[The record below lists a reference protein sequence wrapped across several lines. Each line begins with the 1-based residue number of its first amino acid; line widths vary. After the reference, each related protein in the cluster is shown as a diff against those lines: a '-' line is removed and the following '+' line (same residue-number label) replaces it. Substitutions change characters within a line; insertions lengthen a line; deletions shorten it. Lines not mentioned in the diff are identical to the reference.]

1 MKIVV
6 VGGGPA
12 GLYFSLLMKKAN
24 PDHEIVVYERNK
36 PNDTFGF
43 GVVFSDETL
52 SGFLDYDQGTYGDIV
67 ESFAYWDAIEVHY
80 GGEVIST
87 GGNGFCGMS
96 RKRLLQ
102 IFQKHCL
109 AAGVDIRFETDVT
122 DLSQFAD
129 ADVILAADG
138 INSFVRD
145 QYAEHFKP
153 TLDWRRNKFVWLGA
167 TLPLDAFTF
176 IFRENEHGLFRVHAY
191 QFEADAATFILECTE
206 ETWLRAGLDKAT
218 EEDTL
223 AYSEKLFA
231 DDLKGHK
238 LLLNRSLWRTFPTVR
253 NERWTHDNIVL
264 LGDALHTAHFSIG
277 SGTKLAMEDA
287 IALFEAFKTHGNDV
301 KAALATYENDRKEEV
316 GRLQKT
322 AETSLK
328 WFEDV
333 ERYTGMEPLQFAM
346 SLMSRSKRI
355 TYENLGRRDPA
366 FIESID
372 KWVAE
377 KAGEQSGIDVPVNPA
392 PPPMFTPFRI
402 RNTIV
407 NNRVVVSP
415 MCQYSAT
422 DGTPNDWHMVHLGSR
437 AIGGAGLVFT
447 ESTGVSAD
455 GRISPGC
462 TGIYNN
468 DHVAA
473 WKRIVDFVHANSHAK
488 FAIQICHAG
497 RKSSSCLPWEGGYDV
512 PLPDD
517 QAWPIYSA
525 SPLGYFPESKIPK
538 EMDRGDMD
546 RVRDDFAA
554 AAKRADAAGFDM
566 LEIHMAHGYLLAS
579 FISPLTNQR
588 SDEYGGDL
596 AARMRYPLEV
606 FNAVRAA
613 WPDDKPLSVRI
624 SATDWVEDGGLT
636 GADAVEVAKMLKAH
650 GVDII
655 DVSAGQTTTEADPE
669 YGRMFQ
675 TPFAERVRIEADIPT
690 IAVGAITSADQVN
703 TIVAA
708 GRADLCALAR
718 PHLSDPY
725 TTLHAA
731 AHYGYEVQP
740 WPVQYDA
747 GKAQL
752 AGIAAKENLELGELR
767 DAAKPPRPE
776 DLLKAAE

>member
-24 PDHEIVVYERNK
+24 PDHDIVIYERNK
-36 PNDTFGF
+36 PDDTFGF

-52 SGFLDYDQGTYGDIV
+52 GGFIDYDQGTYADIV
-67 ESFAYWDAIEVHY
+67 ESFAYWDNIEVHF

-109 AAGVDIRFETDVT
+109 AAGVEIKFETDVT
-122 DLSQFAD
+122 SVAQFAD

-138 INSFVRD
+138 INSFIRD
-145 QYAEHFKP
+145 EFAEHFKP
-153 TLDWRRNKFVWLGA
+153 SLDWRKNKFVWLGS
-167 TLPLDAFTF
+167 TMPLDAFTF

-191 QFEADAATFILECTE
+191 QFEAEVATFILECTE
-206 ETWLRAGLDKAT
+206 ETWLRAGLDKAS

-223 AYSEKLFA
+223 AYAEKLFA
-231 DDLKGHK
+231 DDLKGHR

-253 NERWTHDNIVL
+253 NEHWTYDNIAL

-287 IALFEAFKTHGNDV
+287 IALFEAFRTHGDDV
-301 KAALATYENDRKEEV
+301 KAALATYEDDRKEEV
-316 GRLQKT
+316 DRLQKT
-322 AETSLK
+322 AKTSLM

-333 ERYTGMEPLQFAM
+333 ERYTAMEPLQFTM

-366 FIESID
+366 FIQRID

-377 KAGEQSGIDVPVNPA
+377 KAALQSGCVVPTDPP

-402 RNTIV
+402 RNTIID
-407 NNRVVVSP
+407 NRVVVSP

-422 DGTPNDWHMVHLGSR
+422 GGTPNDWHLVHLGSR
-437 AIGGAGLVFT
+437 AIGGAGLLFA
-447 ESTGVSAD
+447 EATGVSSE
-455 GRISPGC
+455 GRISLGC
-462 TGIYNN
+462 TGIYN
-468 DHVAA
+468 DEQVTA
-473 WKRIVDFVHANSHAK
+473 WKRIVDFVHANSRAK
-488 FAIQICHAG
+488 FALQISHAG
-497 RKSSSCLPWEGGYDV
+497 RKASTCLPWVGGDNT
-512 PLPDD
+512 PLPAD
-517 QAWPIYSA
+517 QSWPIMAA
-525 SPLGYFPESKIPK
+525 SPIPYLANGPVPK
-538 EMDRGDMD
+538 EMDRADMD
-546 RVRDDFAA
+546 RVRDDHAA
-554 AAKRADAAGFDM
+554 AATRAAEAGFDM
-566 LEIHMAHGYLLAS
+566 LEIHMAHGYLLAG

-596 AARMRYPLEV
+596 VARMRYPLEV
-606 FNAVRAA
+606 FDAVRAA
-613 WPDDKPLSVRI
+613 WPDDLPLAVRI

-636 GADAVEVAKMLKAH
+636 GADAVEVAKLLKAH

-655 DVSAGQTTTEADPE
+655 DVSAGQTTPEADPE
-669 YGRMFQ
+669 YGRMYQ

-703 TIVAA
+703 TIIAA

-718 PHLSDPY
+718 PHLADPY
-725 TTLHAA
+725 VTLHAA
-731 AHYGYEVQP
+731 AHYGYEAQV
-740 WPVQYDA
+740 WPQQYQA
-747 GKAQL
+747 GRSQL
-752 AGIAAKENLELGELR
+752 ANMSAKENLEIGDLR
-767 DAAKPPRPE
+767 EAAKPPRPE

>member
-6 VGGGPA
+6 VGAGPA
-12 GLYFSLLMKKAN
+12 GLYFSLLMKKAD
-24 PDHEIVVYERNK
+24 PGHEIVVYERNK
-36 PNDTFGF
+36 PDDTFGF

-52 SGFLDYDQGTYGDIV
+52 SGFIDYDQGTYADIV
-67 ESFAYWDAIEVHY
+67 ESFAYWDDIDVHY
-80 GGEVIST
+80 GGEVIRT

-109 AAGVDIRFETDVT
+109 AVGVEIKFETDVT
-122 DLSQFAD
+122 DLAQFAD

-138 INSFVRD
+138 INSFIRE

-153 TLDWRRNKFVWLGA
+153 SLDWRRNKFVWLGS

-176 IFRENEHGLFRVHAY
+176 IFRENQDGLFRVHAY
-191 QFEADAATFILECTE
+191 QFEAEAATFILECTE
-206 ETWLRAGLDKAT
+206 ETWLRAGLDKAS

-223 AYSEKLFA
+223 AYAEKLFA
-231 DDLKGHK
+231 DDLKGHR

-287 IALFEAFKTHGNDV
+287 IALFEAFRAHGDDV
-301 KAALATYENDRKEEV
+301 TAALAAYENERKEEV

-366 FIESID
+366 FIARVD

-377 KAGEQSGIDVPVNPA
+377 KAAAQTGLEAPA
-392 PPPMFTPFRI
+392 APPPPMFTPFRI
-402 RNTIV
+402 GQMIV
-407 NNRVVVSP
+407 DNRVVVSP
-415 MCQYSAT
+415 MCQYSASG
-422 DGTPNDWHMVHLGSR
+422 GTPNDWHLVHLGSR
-437 AIGGAGLVFT
+437 AIGGAGLLFA
-447 ESTGVSAD
+447 EATGVSAE

-462 TGIYNN
+462 TGIYND

-473 WKRIVDFVHANSHAK
+473 WKRIVDFVHANSRAK
-488 FAIQICHAG
+488 FALQIAHAG
-497 RKSSSCLPWEGGYDV
+497 RKSSTCVPWAGGDSK
-512 PLPDD
+512 PLPAD
-517 QAWPIYSA
+517 QAWPVYAASA
-525 SPLGYFPESKIPK
+525 IPYLPESPVPR
-538 EMDRGDMD
+538 EMDRADMA
-546 RVRDDFAA
+546 RVRDDHVAA
-554 AAKRADAAGFDM
+554 AQRAEAAGFDM
-566 LEIHMAHGYLLAS
+566 LEIHMAHGYLLAG
-579 FISPLTNQR
+579 FISPLTNR
-588 SDEYGGDL
+588 RDDEYGGDV
-596 AARMRYPLEV
+596 AGRMRYPLEV
-606 FNAVRAA
+606 FDAVRAA
-613 WPDDKPLSVRI
+613 WPAHKPMSVRI
-624 SATDWVEDGGLT
+624 SATDWVADGGLT
-636 GADAVEVAKMLKAH
+636 GADAVVVARLLKQH
-650 GVDII
+650 GADII
-655 DVSAGQTTTEADPE
+655 DVSAGQTTTAAEPE
-669 YGRMFQ
+669 YGRMYQ
-675 TPFAERVRIEADIPT
+675 TPFAERVRLEAGIPT

-718 PHLSDPY
+718 PHLADPY
-725 TTLHAA
+725 VTLHAA
-731 AHYGYEVQP
+731 AHYGFDAQP
-740 WPVQYDA
+740 WPMQYQA

-752 AGIAAKENLELGELR
+752 ENMSAKQNLELGELR